1 MNERQSIIGF
11 TEAELGFFLAILCM
25 MLLSANISVA
35 RQTKP
40 KPTPPTKAVVMVPA
54 DSANRLAARMARLQ
68 RIVDSLN
75 SPIWPSCQSRGIAKG
90 PILSLIALH
99 GNRYRLGADSVNIE
113 AIAAVTAE
121 SRKQAT
127 SAKCRQVV
135 QLSYLADLSAAEYE
149 RARQALFSI
158 RLTPTAA
165 LAVER

>member
-75 SPIWPSCQSRGIAKG
+75 SPIWPSC
-90 PILSLIALH
+90 
-99 GNRYRLGADSVNIE
+99 
-113 AIAAVTAE
+113 
-121 SRKQAT
+121 
-127 SAKCRQVV
+127 
-135 QLSYLADLSAAEYE
+135 
-149 RARQALFSI
+149 
-158 RLTPTAA
+158 
-165 LAVER
+165 